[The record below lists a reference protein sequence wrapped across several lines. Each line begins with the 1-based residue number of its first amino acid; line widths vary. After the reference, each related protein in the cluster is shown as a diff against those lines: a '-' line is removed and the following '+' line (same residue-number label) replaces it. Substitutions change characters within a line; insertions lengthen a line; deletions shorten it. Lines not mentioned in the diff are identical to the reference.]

1 MNLNPMG
8 LAGTILALAFF
19 LVTLRGLRDASRPR
33 KVRALGLS
41 LPLALPGLW
50 FAAYYAHVLPEW
62 SGFYE
67 LRSWP
72 GSEGLV
78 ALPGIAAGA
87 LASLIA
93 RWIQSLLGLG
103 VVVCAI
109 VPFLKPVVSP
119 LRDADLADHWNE
131 NVCLQ
136 STGSTCGPASVCTI
150 LKHLGVPASEREL
163 AREAYSSFSGTEAWY
178 LARAVRR
185 RGCEARFDFGMDLP
199 APAQLPAM
207 VGVRLG
213 AGHFIAVL
221 AYQDGRYLTAD
232 PLAGPASFTPEEFFS
247 RYTPSGFRM
256 VVRSN
261 LHP

>member
-1 MNLNPMG
+1 MNLNPIG
-8 LAGTILALAFF
+8 LAGMILALVLF
-19 LVTLRGLRDASRPR
+19 LVTLRGLRDAPKRR
-33 KVRALGLS
+33 QVRVLAFS

-50 FAAYYAHVLPEW
+50 FTAYYAHVLPEW

-72 GSEGLV
+72 GSEWLV
-78 ALPGIAAGA
+78 ALPGIAAGTM
-87 LASLIA
+87 ASLLS
-93 RWIQSLLGLG
+93 RWIRPLLGLG

-109 VPFLKPVVSP
+109 APFLKPAVSP
-119 LRDADLADHWNE
+119 LRDADLADRWNE

-163 AREAYSSFSGTEAWY
+163 AREAYTSFSGTEAWY

-185 RGCEARFDFGMDLP
+185 RGCEARFDFSKDLP
-199 APAQLPAM
+199 TPAQLPAL

-221 AYQDGRYLTAD
+221 SYQDGRYQVAD
-232 PLAGPASFTPEEFFS
+232 PLAGPASFTPEEFQS
-247 RYTPSGFRM
+247 RYSLSGFRM
-256 VVRSN
+256 VVRR
-261 LHP
+261 PAP